1 MNITLINSIK
11 EIDNHIKRYKK
22 KYDKVFFITQKN
34 ILNIGE
40 VSVLLKPYS
49 TYICN
54 DGEHCKTLSEYQS
67 LIEYL
72 ATNQCNKNSLLIAL
86 GGGSVTDFCG
96 FVASTYMR
104 GISYINIPTTLLGMV
119 DASIGGKTA
128 LNIGDKRNLVGTFQD
143 ATELIIY
150 NKFLQSLST
159 DEIINGYAE
168 IIKYALIMDKELF
181 DMIEQNIEN
190 LVKTI
195 NFELINKIIQTCLNH
210 KIQIVKQDQHDH
222 GIRNILNFGHTVGH
236 ALESYYQFK
245 LSHGMGVLYGMK
257 VASYLSYKN
266 KNINQS
272 QYHRITNLI
281 NKLGIKSLKDLE
293 INKVLSFI
301 NTDKKNIGN
310 KLNYILLKDIGM
322 AYIEKNYNKDNLIK
336 GLQTI

>member
-1 MNITLINSIK
+1 MNITLINSIDK
-11 EIDNHIKRYKK
+11 INNHIKNYEK
-22 KYDKVFFITQKN
+22 KYDKIFFITQKN
-34 ILNIGE
+34 IVKVSE
-40 VSVLLKPYS
+40 VSTLLKPYR

-54 DGEHCKTLSEYQS
+54 DRENCKTLSEYQS
-67 LIEYL
+67 IIEYL
-72 ATNQCNKNSLLIAL
+72 ASHQCNKHSLLIAL
-86 GGGSVTDFCG
+86 GGGSVTDLCG

-104 GISYINIPTTLLGMV
+104 GISYVNIPTTLLGMV

-128 LNIGDKRNLVGTFQD
+128 LNIGDKRNLVGTFND
-143 ATELIIY
+143 ATEIIIY
-150 NKFLQSLST
+150 NKFLKSLST

-168 IIKYALIMDKELF
+168 IIKYALIMDKNLF

-190 LVKTI
+190 LVKPI
-195 NFELINKIIQTCLNH
+195 NFEFINQIIQTCLNH
-210 KIQIVKQDQHDH
+210 KIEIVKQDKHDH

-257 VASYLSYKN
+257 VASYLSYRN
-266 KNINQS
+266 QNINQS
-272 QYHRITNLI
+272 QYNRITNLI
-281 NKLGIKSLKDLE
+281 NKLGIKSLKGLE

-322 AYIEKNYNKDNLIK
+322 AYIEKNYNKDNLRK